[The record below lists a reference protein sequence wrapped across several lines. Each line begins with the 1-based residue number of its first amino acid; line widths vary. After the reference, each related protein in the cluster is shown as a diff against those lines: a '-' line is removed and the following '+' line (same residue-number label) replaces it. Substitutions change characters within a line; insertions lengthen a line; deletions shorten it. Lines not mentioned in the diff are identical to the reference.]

1 MPAAQYPASAAA
13 SPRMAAPMV
22 EAAAPAGVA
31 AEEEEEEGLAVEV
44 APAEG
49 AGAVP
54 RVALAL
60 PVGVATRRTA
70 VAAPWG
76 IPAEDFL
83 QVDWVVLW
91 P

>member
-1 MPAAQYPASAAA
+1 
-13 SPRMAAPMV
+13 MAAPMA

-31 AEEEEEEGLAVEV
+31 GAAEAVGLAVEA
-44 APAEG
+44 APAG
-49 AGAVP
+49 AAGAVP

-83 QVDWVVLW
+83 QADWVVLW